1 MSRDNESLVD
11 IVQAI
16 QKILRF
22 TQGVDQNQFE
32 TNEEKQSATLYQIMI
47 VGEAVKRLSP
57 EFRSQHSDIPWK
69 NIAGMRN
76 VLTHQYDEIDLN
88 VMWDVIQLN
97 IPQLLAMLE
106 PLLPIQE
113 TE

>member
-32 TNEEKQSATLYQIMI
+32 TNEEKQSATLYQWF
-47 VGEAVKRLSP
+47 GQFLTRKLS
-57 EFRSQHSDIPWK
+57 I
-69 NIAGMRN
+69 G
-76 VLTHQYDEIDLN
+76 
-88 VMWDVIQLN
+88 
-97 IPQLLAMLE
+97 
-106 PLLPIQE
+106 
-113 TE
+113 

>member
-1 MSRDNESLVD
+1 MARDNESLID

-16 QKILRF
+16 QKILCF

-69 NIAGMRN
+69 KIAGMRD
-76 VLTHQYDEIDLN
+76 VLTHQYDEIDLD

-97 IPQLLAMLE
+97 IPQLLSMLE

-113 TE
+113 VE

>member
-32 TNEEKQSATLYQIMI
+32 TSEEKQSATLYQIMI